1 MYTIKDIAERA
12 GVSIGTVSRVLN
24 NHPTVQDDI
33 RKRVLKVVNEVGYKP
48 LRNRS
53 GHKQVKHVGIVTLG
67 MDQSLATLPVIG
79 RLLHGVHNAL
89 SNHNITLSIIDIPYP
104 ENLPAIITSRGVD
117 AVIIKAVLRSGDIQW
132 PASINSFLSGIPHVW
147 LTGCPPGFNGDV
159 CGIDDYSIGLM
170 AANNLLANGHQ
181 RVAVINPDPGHLI
194 FSRRCIAFVQTARN
208 NKAIVDIFESHTP
221 SPSFPCP
228 PVANI
233 QDILQLVDKFLS
245 QRQRSTAIF
254 VPADSIAVQ
263 VYRAMAIRGVRI
275 GDEIS
280 IISVNNESALIAGLH
295 PGLATYDIHAEEIG
309 CRSVELLLWRID
321 NNDAVE
327 NVLLL
332 SPTLIKGES
341 VKNISE
347 VK

>member
-12 GVSIGTVSRVLN
+12 GVAIGTVSRVLRH
-24 NHPTVQDDI
+24 HPAVQDDI
-33 RKRVLKVVNEVGYKP
+33 RKRVLKVVEEVGYKP

-79 RLLHGVHNAL
+79 LLLSGVHNAL
-89 SNHNITLSIIDIPYP
+89 SNHNITLSIIDIPDP
-104 ENLPAIITSRGVD
+104 EKLPAIISSRGVD
-117 AVIIKAVLRSGDIQW
+117 AVIIKAVLRSGSIQW
-132 PASINSFLSGIPHVW
+132 PASINSFLSDIPHVW
-147 LTGCPPGFNGDV
+147 LTGCPPGFSGDV

-170 AANNLLANGHQ
+170 AANNLFKNGHQ
-181 RVAVINPDPGHLI
+181 RIAVINPDPGHLI
-194 FSRRCIAFVQTARN
+194 FSRRCVAFMQAAHN
-208 NKAIVDIFESHTP
+208 NNAVVDVFESHTP

-228 PVANI
+228 PVANL
-233 QDILQLVDKFLS
+233 QDILPLVDKVLA
-245 QRQRSTAIF
+245 QRQRPTAIF

-263 VYRAMAIRGVRI
+263 VYRALAIRGINI
-275 GDEIS
+275 GDDIS
-280 IISVNNESALIAGLH
+280 ILSVNNEKSLIAGLY
-295 PGLATYDIHAEEIG
+295 PMLSTFDIHAEEIG

-327 NVLLL
+327 NILLL

-341 VKNISE
+341 VKNINGG
-347 VK
+347 